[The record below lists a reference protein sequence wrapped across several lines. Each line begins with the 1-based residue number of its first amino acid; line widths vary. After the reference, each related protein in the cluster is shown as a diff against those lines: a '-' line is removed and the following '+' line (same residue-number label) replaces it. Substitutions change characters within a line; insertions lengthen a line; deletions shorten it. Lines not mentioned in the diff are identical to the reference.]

1 MTQAATAPGPRGNVL
16 LMPTRNIRKKTH
28 EYLLRLEKEYGEIS
42 KIKFG
47 PFTVIYL
54 ANPDY
59 IEHVL
64 LNRDIYTKVQEGGM
78 LRILLGNGLLT
89 SEGDFWLKQ
98 RRLIQPVFHK
108 QRLERFIQKI
118 SESTDEMLGDW
129 EKKTEKRLT
138 FTTK

>member
-1 MTQAATAPGPRGNVL
+1 MFASLFKTKTMNQGATAPGPRMNVL
-16 LMPTRNIRKKTH
+16 LMPKRNLRKKTH
-28 EYLLRLEKEYGEIS
+28 EFVQGLEEKYGDIS

-47 PFTVIYL
+47 PFTVIYI

-59 IEHVL
+59 IEYVL
-64 LNRDIYTKVQEGGM
+64 LNRDTYIKVQEGGM

-108 QRLERFIQKI
+108 QRLERFVQKF
-118 SESTDEMLGDW
+118 LNQ
-129 EKKTEKRLT
+129 LT
-138 FTTK
+138 RC

>member
-1 MTQAATAPGPRGNVL
+1 MS
-16 LMPTRNIRKKTH
+16 IFW
-28 EYLLRLEKEYGEIS
+28 RLETKYGDIS

-59 IEHVL
+59 IEYVL

-108 QRLERFIQKI
+108 QRLERFVQKN
-118 SESTDEMLGDW
+118 
-129 EKKTEKRLT
+129 
-138 FTTK
+138 F